1 MTEISYGVDWLSA
14 TSTNDSVG
22 QRWWLDYCKYEQS
35 NAPLFAEDFR
45 LQGGYQGRKCEGVAW
60 AYSTRYGYYC
70 HGTGSD
76 APHIWDWVQMPE
88 VRVTRIDLRVDVIIP
103 KADVDVAGRGY
114 AQNRDCDRP
123 SYRLIDKSASD
134 GQTLYIGSMSSERF
148 ARLYDKGAERG
159 QVPGFIWRYEV
170 VIRKPYAD
178 AVYAQVKEGGIKV
191 LPGLVYAWFD
201 ERNVSPLFQADAV
214 GLAST
219 ETRVTTVE
227 ARLAW
232 LRKSVRPAVLKL
244 VQSGY
249 AQETYQAL
257 GISIATSKTPSE
269 IWHYQSAGV

>member
-1 MTEISYGVDWLSA
+1 MTEISYGIDWLSA
-14 TSTNDSVG
+14 TSQNDRVG
-22 QRWWLDYCKYEQS
+22 QGWWHYYCQYEQANS
-35 NAPLFAEDFR
+35 PLFAEDFR

-76 APHIWDWVQMPE
+76 ATRIWDWIQMPE

-103 KADVDVAGRGY
+103 HADVDVAGRGY
-114 AQNRDCDRP
+114 AENSDCDRP

-159 QVPGFIWRYEV
+159 QAAGFIWRYEV
-170 VIRKPYAD
+170 VVRKPYAG
-178 AVYAQVKEGGIKV
+178 AVYEQVSAGGLKAI
-191 LPGLVYAWFD
+191 PGLVYGWFD
-201 ERNVSPLFQADAV
+201 ERNVKPIFEADAA

-219 ETRVTTVE
+219 DARVTTVE

-232 LRKSVRPAVLKL
+232 LRKSVRPAVMKL
-244 VQSGY
+244 IQSGY
-249 AQETYQAL
+249 AEEAVEAL
-257 GISIATSKTPSE
+257 GISSPTSKTPSE
-269 IWHYQSAGV
+269 I